1 MTLEERIAQFEHLNH
16 GRVKRDDKAYQET
29 RELITEELERL
40 LCKYR
45 SSVAKH
51 MQHRRLLRDGVDYW
65 LRRYHNYTIMGDF
78 RSHYRQVGL
87 EGAGIFEHV
96 IPLKIIRDMLIAGVL
111 TVGEALNAPT
121 CRISKY
127 NDGRLRKNRRV
138 NSTPDCWIFFTRYN
152 VMEGIIIETHDGT
165 VIDRP
170 DRPEW
175 TLENHYVH
183 FGR

>member
-1 MTLEERIAQFEHLNH
+1 MTLKDRITEFKTLNH
-16 GRVKRDDKAYQET
+16 GRVTRDKVSYKET
-29 RELITEELERL
+29 HELITEELERL

-45 SSVAKH
+45 SSVDKH

-87 EGAGIFEHV
+87 TDDGIFEHV

-121 CRISKY
+121 CRISKD
-127 NDGRLRKNRRV
+127 NDGQLRKNRLV
-138 NSTPDCWIFFTRYN
+138 NSTPNCWIFFTRYN
-152 VMEGIIIETHDGT
+152 VVEGIIIKTHDRK
-165 VIDRP
+165 VI